1 MDVCGHGGPLQL
13 LPARR
18 DAAVKDVVAD
28 GVVEKDR
35 ILRNHADVRP
45 EGRLAHLGVG
55 GGGLKRQNYKHT
67 VSCCFSHFHHRVVNS
82 MFLFLFSV
90 GLFGA
95 ELLRP
100 HPEPVSP
107 APPHTHM
114 TDIYIHKCCIA

>member
-55 GGGLKRQNYKHT
+55 GGVKKTKLQTHGELL
-67 VSCCFSHFHHRVVNS
+67 FFHILNS
-82 MFLFLFSV
+82 MFLVFFSV

-100 HPEPVSP
+100 HPEPGSP